1 MDGPLHERGPTLPT
15 EDELAKKT
23 ITDAIWVWSGR
34 ILTLLVVFGGGW
46 FTAWV
51 MYGSGIAGAPA
62 LREKV
67 PQLESQI
74 LDLKNQRVDVD
85 GRLTVS
91 EGRLQQCNKALQE
104 ARNAAAAGTA
114 K

>member
-1 MDGPLHERGPTLPT
+1 MDGALHERGPTLPT

-34 ILTLLVVFGGGW
+34 ILTLLVVYGAGW
-46 FTAWV
+46 FTGWV
-51 MYGSGIAGAPA
+51 MYGSGMQGAPA

-74 LDLKNQRVDVD
+74 TDLKNQRVDID

-104 ARNAAAAGTA
+104 ARTAAAAA
-114 K
+114 PK

>member
-1 MDGPLHERGPTLPT
+1 MAT

-34 ILTLLVVFGGGW
+34 ILTLLVVYGAGW
-46 FTAWV
+46 FTGWV
-51 MYGSGIAGAPA
+51 MYGQGQQGAPE
-62 LREKV
+62 LRLKV
-67 PQLESQI
+67 PQLESTI
-74 LDLKNQRVDVD
+74 TDLKNQRVDID

-104 ARNAAAAGTA
+104 ARTAAAAA

>member
-1 MDGPLHERGPTLPT
+1 MPT

-51 MYGSGIAGAPA
+51 SYGSGIAGAPA

>member
-1 MDGPLHERGPTLPT
+1 MAT

-23 ITDAIWVWSGR
+23 IQDAVWAWAGR
-34 ILTLLVVFGGGW
+34 ILTLLVVFGFGW
-46 FTAWV
+46 FAGWIL
-51 MYGSGIAGAPA
+51 YGSGVTGAPA

-67 PQLESQI
+67 PQLEATI
-74 LDLKNQRVDVD
+74 TDLKNQRVDID
-85 GRLTVS
+85 GRLTVA

-104 ARNAAAAGTA
+104 ARTAAAAGGA